1 MVWAMTIPLRSW
13 LLGSVGA
20 LLGCGF
26 FVVDSI
32 AEQLGPSGHNLHV
45 WVETLEFSLFGPGLG
60 IVCLLLVERVRTL
73 REAAN
78 LQKFAERE
86 RRFILLGRMAASVA
100 HEVRNPLHTLR
111 LVVDELRVEQPALR
125 SHPLSAHI
133 DQSLERIDRAVD
145 LVYQLAR
152 PGVEDDNSGDVVAA
166 LQEARTN
173 LDRRH
178 LSHRIEVHELPAR
191 ALARCTPS
199 GLRIIIDNLLRNAT
213 EAAPP
218 GSVIDVHLREQHGTW
233 ILSISNPGQLP
244 VELLESGA
252 TLAHDSTKISGLG
265 LGLLITRHLASNAG
279 GSLELTSSNNTV
291 TAQLT
296 LPTWEGAAR

>member
-1 MVWAMTIPLRSW
+1 MTIPLRSW

-20 LLGCGF
+20 ALGCGL
-26 FVVDSI
+26 FVFDSFI
-32 AEQLGPSGHNLHV
+32 ERLGPSAHNLHL
-45 WVETLEFSLFGPGLG
+45 WVETLEFSLVGPGLG
-60 IVCLLLVERVRTL
+60 ILCLLLAERVRTL
-73 REAAN
+73 REAVV
-78 LQKFAERE
+78 LQKSAERE

-152 PGVEDDNSGDVVAA
+152 PGVEDDSSGDVVAA

-218 GSVIDVHLREQHGTW
+218 GSVIDVHCGRSGCCRLRYIAGSTAW
-233 ILSISNPGQLP
+233 GCAPWWSPGRCGS
-244 VELLESGA
+244 SGPCRRRCA
-252 TLAHDSTKISGLG
+252 
-265 LGLLITRHLASNAG
+265 AG
-279 GSLELTSSNNTV
+279 GCGRRCRDKSR
-291 TAQLT
+291 
-296 LPTWEGAAR
+296 AARRAGGWGPRPGF